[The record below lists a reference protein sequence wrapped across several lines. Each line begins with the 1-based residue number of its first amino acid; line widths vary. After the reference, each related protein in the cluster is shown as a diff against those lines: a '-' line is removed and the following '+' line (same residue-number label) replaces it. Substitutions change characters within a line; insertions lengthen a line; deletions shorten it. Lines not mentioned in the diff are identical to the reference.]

1 MNNKTFTDKKLY
13 LLSSLVSILFWSL
26 SSFRHFLLQ
35 SNGYDLGLFDQWIWL
50 ASRDL
55 PQYSSM
61 SGIHLLADHGAWLL
75 YIPVLF
81 YKIFP
86 SIHWLFL
93 SQSIAL
99 SFTIIPLSKLCKE
112 LNLSEKKIWLITIL
126 WLLQPIVFNVN
137 LFDFHPEVWIIP
149 LIVYSYLASYKSKYG
164 RWMIL
169 NFIILGARDGLVLLI
184 LGMGIEQFL
193 RKRYLWSLSAITV
206 ASLWLYFLNN
216 ILYPSLNLNEEG
228 ILAIGNYFSVLG
240 NSLDEIIINF
250 FTKPMLVFSLIDLE
264 GSIFYLFILCLPF
277 IFFWK
282 RSSLITLS
290 ASLPLLTVNIISDS
304 FSLKT
309 LIHHYSLPIAI
320 LGTIA
325 AIEGI
330 KRKDYS
336 LNGFRL
342 NIIWIS
348 LCWTL
353 LAKPTFFLGPYLSR
367 INIISEVN
375 EAISLISNNSKVLT
389 TSYIVPHLTK
399 RKVINWAKSKD
410 EELENYDV
418 LLLNPNDPGWQSTQ
432 EIQNY
437 HIENSIYKGWKCQVW
452 ESSLHLCM
460 KPNKYSN

>member
-1 MNNKTFTDKKLY
+1 MHKKTFTDKKLY
-13 LLSSLVSILFWSL
+13 LLATSVSILFWSL
-26 SSFRHFLLQ
+26 SAFRHFLLQ

-55 PQYSSM
+55 PPYSSM
-61 SGIHLLADHGAWLL
+61 SGLHILADHGAWLL
-75 YIPVLF
+75 YLPVFF

-99 SFTIIPLSKLCKE
+99 SFTIIPLSKLCRE

-126 WLLQPIVFNVN
+126 WLLQPVVFNVN
-137 LFDFHPEVWIIP
+137 LFDFHPEVWIMPIV
-149 LIVYSYLASYKSKYG
+149 VYSYLASYKSEYF
-164 RWMIL
+164 RWMTL
-169 NFIILGARDGLVLLI
+169 NFVILGARDGLVLLI

-193 RKRYLWSLSAITV
+193 RKRYLWSLSAITLG
-206 ASLWLYFLNN
+206 SFWLYFLNN

-228 ILAIGNYFSVLG
+228 IVAVGNHFTQLG
-240 NSLDEIIINF
+240 NSPQEIILNF
-250 FTKPMLVFSLIDLE
+250 FTKPMLVFNIINLE
-264 GSIFYLFILCLPF
+264 DSIFYLFILCLPF

-290 ASLPLLTVNIISDS
+290 ASLPLLTVNIVSETFS
-304 FSLKT
+304 FRT

-320 LGTIA
+320 IGTIA
-325 AIEGI
+325 AIDGI
-330 KRKDYS
+330 KSKDYS

-353 LAKPTFFLGPYLSR
+353 LAKPTFFLGNYLSR

-375 EAISLISNNSKVLT
+375 QAISLISNNSKVPT

-399 RKVINWAKSKD
+399 RKVINWAKSKN
-410 EELENYDV
+410 EELDNYDI
-418 LLLNPNDPGWQSTQ
+418 LLLNPNDPGWQSTK
-432 EIQNY
+432 EIQNH
-437 HIENSIYKGWKCQVW
+437 HIENSISKGWKCQVW

-460 KPNKYSN
+460 KPNKYSK